1 MNGTN
6 LPHPAPATASE
17 IRDIVGRVED
27 DVVAQIL
34 EIGPTGAE
42 VLDACTW
49 LRSDERRQQRLDHE
63 LHGRAARVLAI
74 LEAALPDSED
84 GEP

>member
-1 MNGTN
+1 MNQTN
-6 LPHPAPATASE
+6 VPQPAPATASE

-27 DVVAQIL
+27 DIVAQIL
-34 EIGPTGAE
+34 DIGPTSAE

-74 LEAALPDSED
+74 LEVALPDIED
-84 GEP
+84 GGP